1 MNVMPLSEITFTDGY
16 MAAKSFQPVVVA
28 AFVSILGA
36 SIEAGE
42 VDSPQLA
49 PIAQSTPGDDL
60 SLQQVSYELTQPDE
74 LFAFAG
80 SNPHGHGGRR
90 SKADK
95 HAPAGLMGAHV
106 HGQGEVMVEYKYMN
120 MYMDDNRIGTRT
132 IADAA
137 TRPIVVDGQV
147 TNLGATPTAMT
158 MEMHMVHIMYGVTDD
173 ISVYTMLMLP
183 SLTMD
188 HQRGPMNPAGPGT
201 PFTTHNSGFG
211 DTSFGALVRLW
222 NDDDNDFIAN
232 LGFSV
237 PTGDIFRTTTV
248 PTNGALTQPLP
259 YPMRLGSGT
268 FNARPGVTWKHFTR
282 DGSFGVQF
290 QTDLPFG
297 HNYRGYSVGDTFQL
311 NTWYSHLLTDNLALS
326 IRLEN
331 VWKTNYDGADPE
343 TPNPVIS
350 TNVESFRGGYWVNLG
365 IGASALVKGHLF
377 SVEFVP
383 TLFQDLN
390 GIQLET
396 DWSFI
401 ASWSKSF

>member
-1 MNVMPLSEITFTDGY
+1 MSTRLLHQIAFAILPSILSASTNAQE
-16 MAAKSFQPVVVA
+16 AVVA
-28 AFVSILGA
+28 
-36 SIEAGE
+36 
-42 VDSPQLA
+42 QT
-49 PIAQSTPGDDL
+49 TPLDDNL
-60 SLQQVSYELTQPDE
+60 LRQVSYELTRPDQM
-74 LFAFAG
+74 FASRG
-80 SNPHGHGGRR
+80 QNHHEHGGRR

-106 HGQGEVMVEYKYMN
+106 HAQGEIMVEYKYMN

-132 IADAA
+132 VADAA
-137 TRPIVVDGQV
+137 TRPITVDGQV
-147 TNLGATPTAMT
+147 TNMGATPTAMT
-158 MEMHMVHIMYGVTDD
+158 MEMHMVHLMYGWTDD

-211 DTSFGALVRLW
+211 DTAFGALVRLW
-222 NDDDNDFIAN
+222 DDLILN

-268 FNARPGVTWKHFTR
+268 FNARPGLTWKHMTC

-297 HNYRGYSVGDTFQL
+297 RNYRGYSVGDTFQL

-331 VWKTNYDGADPE
+331 LWKTDYDGADPQ

-350 TNVESFRGGYWVNLG
+350 TNVEAFRGGYWLNLG
-365 IGASALVKGHLF
+365 MGVAALVNGHLF
-377 SVEFVP
+377 NIEFVP
-383 TLFQDLN
+383 TLHQDLN

-396 DWSFI
+396 DWSFV
-401 ASWSKSF
+401 ASWSKTF